1 VCKKNSGDFET
12 IMKTSSKN
20 SSAVFWLGGLALF
33 VIITVI
39 DQILKSW
46 AQDLDTP
53 IVMGWVRIFPFE
65 NGGILGGYF
74 ADLHPWVIRIFFS
87 VLFGFLTLGGFLLI
101 HFLSHK
107 PVPRLKW
114 GIILYVAG
122 MMGNVW
128 DRMTTGTIIDFIVF
142 GESWMDAMAFNFAD
156 FAVFGGALLMVVSII
171 KDSSLIWHEGDQR
184 RGHWV
189 DPPFQTRLG
198 TLFVLTGLAHF
209 TVIALYSFTFLKVF
223 ISGEQS
229 TLAINADHII
239 RDYLIGLFVIEIGA
253 LILTFA
259 ASLLV
264 SHRVVG
270 PLVALEQF
278 IKKISH
284 NPEPENLKLRNSDYL
299 KDKVEDL
306 GNLISARFKQPRD

>member
-1 VCKKNSGDFET
+1 
-12 IMKTSSKN
+12 MTSATNTSAKN
-20 SSAVFWLGGLALF
+20 SSLTFWLGGLAIF
-33 VIITVI
+33 IFITVI
-39 DQILKSW
+39 DQILKNW
-46 AQDLDTP
+46 AEGLDAP
-53 IVMGWVRIFPFE
+53 IVLGWIRIFPFE

-74 ADLHPWVIRIFFS
+74 SDLHPWVIRIFFS

-107 PVPRLKW
+107 SVPRLKW
-114 GIILYVAG
+114 GIIIYIAG

-128 DRMTTGTIIDFIVF
+128 DRMTTGKITDFIVF
-142 GESWMDAMAFNFAD
+142 GDSWMDAMAFNFAD
-156 FAVFGGALLMVVSII
+156 FAVFAGAVLIVISVL
-171 KDSSLIWHEGDQR
+171 KDSALIWHEGDQR

-189 DPPFQTRLG
+189 EPQFQIRLG

-229 TLAINADHII
+229 TFTINADHII
-239 RDYLIGLFVIEIGA
+239 RDYLIGLFVIEGGA
-253 LILTFA
+253 MILTFA

-278 IKKISH
+278 IKRITR
-284 NPEPENLKLRNSDYL
+284 NPEPETLKLRSSDYL
-299 KDKVEDL
+299 KEKVEFL
-306 GNLISARFKQPRD
+306 GNLIAERFKRP